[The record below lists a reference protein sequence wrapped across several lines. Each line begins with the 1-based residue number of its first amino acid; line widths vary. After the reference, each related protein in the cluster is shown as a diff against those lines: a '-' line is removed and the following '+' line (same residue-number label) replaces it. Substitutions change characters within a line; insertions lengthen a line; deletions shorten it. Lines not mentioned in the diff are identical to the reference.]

1 MSKKIKFKNLK
12 FTVEE
17 FGIVDPEEFFESN
30 NEVELKKIRCNFFEN
45 KNIKWNLPKITVQE
59 FKELIDTILNQEGKE
74 DSWIQILHSSYEGL
88 LLRLEYYIKDELLAV
103 EFNIPKH

>member
-17 FGIVDPEEFFESN
+17 FEIVDPEEFFEN
-30 NEVELKKIRCNFFEN
+30 NKEVELKKIRCNFFEN
-45 KNIKWNLPKITVQE
+45 KSINWKLPRVTVQE
-59 FKELIDTILNQEGKE
+59 LKELIDTILNQEGKE
-74 DSWIQILHSSYEGL
+74 DSWIQILHSSYKGL
-88 LLRLEYYIKDELLAV
+88 LFRLEYFIKDELLAV